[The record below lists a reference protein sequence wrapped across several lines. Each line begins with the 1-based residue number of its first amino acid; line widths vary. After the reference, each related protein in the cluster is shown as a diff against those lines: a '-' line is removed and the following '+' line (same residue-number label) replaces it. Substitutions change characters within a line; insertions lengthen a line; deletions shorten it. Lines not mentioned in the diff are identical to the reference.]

1 MLQHQQLELLTY
13 ERQKMFLEEAEQRR
27 LEEMLLAQSRPKH
40 KPIHHLLRWIG
51 AHLVRWGLQL
61 QGEQYAALYRQ
72 PAPPMPS

>member
-1 MLQHQQLELLTY
+1 MLQYQQLELLTY

-51 AHLVRWGLQL
+51 AQHQDVLALDDVQCPHLRV
-61 QGEQYAALYRQ
+61 
-72 PAPPMPS
+72 